1 MNALMLAS
9 SRSALLL
16 RRHDYSRGRFLSI
29 RPPPGSS
36 KKPPFQID
44 AHVFA
49 FLVLMLPV
57 GVYAVYADKHKP
69 DPEQL
74 EEELRGRYGADIA
87 TRTHNNQAMQEFFR
101 NAIQN
106 PEAGVEDQR
115 LQEVLYGGWGRN
127 QKRFHA
133 VDAEL
138 YGTKEGVELAK
149 KTQEEL
155 QEAAAAKKKERRKR
169 KKKKQMM
176 EDDTPTPEPE
186 QKKENAVIAKLKGMG
201 EHIDTKQAVTVAVV
215 GSIAAAAGFL
225 LGGRRQ

>member
-1 MNALMLAS
+1 MLAS

-16 RRHDYSRGRFLSI
+16 RRQGYSARRFLSI
-29 RPPPGSS
+29 RPPPGSTK

-101 NAIQN
+101 NTIQN

-115 LQEVLYGGWGRN
+115 LQEVLHGGWGRN

-138 YGTKEGVELAK
+138 YGTKEGIELAK

-155 QEAAAAKKKERRKR
+155 QAAAKKKKRRKR

-176 EDDTPTPEPE
+176 EEDASE
-186 QKKENAVIAKLKGMG
+186 QQPKKENAVVAKLKGMG
-201 EHIDTKQAVTVAVV
+201 EHINTKQALTVAVV
-215 GSIAAAAGFL
+215 GSVAAAAGFL